1 MTQQQMLMQQ
11 QQQQQQQNLYS
22 TRPPMSSTS
31 VSDIYQPFE
40 YAHPPHHPASL
51 QDLPQLQGGPSTT
64 TLNMPPGGGGGN
76 YPSNYSLDQPGFIP
90 GSPYP
95 PMAQTGSLQLM
106 PTMGNPLRARKATI
120 RHIPLTPE
128 GNLVIDV
135 PVPDRVLYNAKYRS
149 GDEFTH
155 MRYTAV
161 TCTPDEFPT
170 RGYSLRQQESKRHT
184 EIFIVVTM

>member
-1 MTQQQMLMQQ
+1 MQQ
-11 QQQQQQQNLYS
+11 QQQALYS
-22 TRPPMSSTS
+22 VPPPMSSSS
-31 VSDIYQPFE
+31 VSDVYQPFE
-40 YAHPPHHPASL
+40 YAHPHPGSIHHH
-51 QDLPQLQGGPSTT
+51 QDLPPLQGGPSTS
-64 TLNMPPGGGGGN
+64 TLNVN
-76 YPSNYSLDQPGFIP
+76 NNYSTYNLDQTGYIP
-90 GSPYP
+90 GSPLGPYP
-95 PMAQTGSLQLM
+95 PTAQTGSLQLM
-106 PTMGNPLRARKATI
+106 PMMGNPLRARKATI